1 MDPRIKNLKSTTFF
15 GRRFTRRQIADI
27 QQTVATFPAL
37 SRKELAQTICEHLH
51 WRTPTG
57 GNRVAAALGL
67 LKRLERA
74 GILTLPA
81 KRARNRR
88 PRKPVALTPRTA
100 PQPRIEDRL
109 RDLLPLRLQLA
120 APEQTGLWNEFVQRH
135 HYLGYKQPLGPH
147 LRYARRPVLL
157 ETFVDP
163 QRFRGTCYRAANWLR
178 VGRTKGRADAGRH
191 PKDVYLYPLAKHCRE
206 ILLHGPRPRPRKQ
219 PAPAPPTAPDA
230 DFVALWQGLIGS
242 LGGIAAAHDR
252 RWQKRSRVL
261 NTLLVMLFVFR
272 LVFAPRRQGYVTTLA
287 QLWAQCRTLEV
298 PLPQPQP
305 VSDAA
310 MCKARPKVDETV
322 FQQFHAEILRCA
334 DQPGPAWL
342 GHRVFAVD
350 GSKLNLPR
358 PLRDAGY
365 TTPSEQAHYPQGL
378 LSCLYRL
385 QSRLPVDFDLVA
397 HANERLA
404 ALAHLPALEPRD
416 VVVYDRGYYSFELL
430 CAHRERGLHAVFRI
444 RRKAGKALDRFI
456 DSKKTDKVCA
466 ILPGRDALRELSRK
480 HPGKRWRPLPLR
492 LVKYTRGA
500 TEYVLGTTL
509 LDSRRYRVAA
519 LADLY
524 HARWGVEELYKVSKQ
539 FLAVDQFHGRSER
552 LVKQELFAHFN
563 LIAMTRLLA
572 NRDAAL
578 CEAAL
583 PQDGGAVPQANFK
596 HSLAALAQHLEGLL
610 LRHSAYVSE
619 TLERIC
625 EWVGT
630 GRRKRRPNR
639 SYPRRSLRPASK
651 WDRR

>member
-1 MDPRIKNLKSTTFF
+1 MDSRIKNLKSTTFF

-37 SRKELAQTICEHLH
+37 SRKELAQTICEHLR

-67 LKRLERA
+67 LERLERA

-81 KRARNRR
+81 KRAHKMRPG

-120 APEQTGLWNEFVQRH
+120 EPEHTGLWNEFVQRH

-147 LRYARRPVLL
+147 LRYFLLDRHGRRLGCLLFSQATRSLLCRDAWVGWPQGAYKKHLDLVLAQPRFLLFPWVRVRFLASKTLALAARQLPADWQRRYARRPVLL

-206 ILLHGPRPRPRKQ
+206 ILLQGPRPRPRKQ

-287 QLWAQCRTLEV
+287 ELWAQCRTLEV

-385 QSRLPVDFDLVA
+385 L
-397 HANERLA
+397 
-404 ALAHLPALEPRD
+404 
-416 VVVYDRGYYSFELL
+416 YW
-430 CAHRERGLHAVFRI
+430 RE
-444 RRKAGKALDRFI
+444 
-456 DSKKTDKVCA
+456 
-466 ILPGRDALRELSRK
+466 
-480 HPGKRWRPLPLR
+480 
-492 LVKYTRGA
+492 
-500 TEYVLGTTL
+500 
-509 LDSRRYRVAA
+509 
-519 LADLY
+519 
-524 HARWGVEELYKVSKQ
+524 
-539 FLAVDQFHGRSER
+539 
-552 LVKQELFAHFN
+552 
-563 LIAMTRLLA
+563 
-572 NRDAAL
+572 
-578 CEAAL
+578 
-583 PQDGGAVPQANFK
+583 
-596 HSLAALAQHLEGLL
+596 
-610 LRHSAYVSE
+610 
-619 TLERIC
+619 
-625 EWVGT
+625 
-630 GRRKRRPNR
+630 
-639 SYPRRSLRPASK
+639 
-651 WDRR
+651 